1 MLLIR
6 SLIFNFAFYLLT
18 AIFVII
24 GIPLLLAPRHMVMLG
39 MKLHSLSCLWL
50 LKVIAGTKL
59 EVRGRENLPA
69 GAALIAAK
77 HQSAWDTFA
86 LPALLADPAMVMKR
100 ELFWI
105 PVYGWFSRK
114 MRMIPVNRSAGGVA
128 LRKMLRHAQARAE
141 AGRQIVIFP
150 EGSRKSLN
158 APPDYKSGIFKLYND
173 LDIPCIPLALNSGL
187 YWPRRQFLRYPGTIT
202 VKFLPEIESGL
213 EREEFMMRLQDEIE
227 TATCELREEARPAT
241 R

>member
-59 EVRGRENLPA
+59 EVCGRENLPA